1 MKIELDRD
9 EVRDALEEAATKLI
23 LPGRT
28 GVVDTVVLHT
38 AGGGGATVTF
48 LDPPHREPPEPE
60 QRVGDPEATVTVPT
74 VKEAE
79 TKAKTAA
86 KGKAK

>member
-1 MKIELDRD
+1 MKIELDGP
-9 EVRDALEEAATKLI
+9 EVRDAVKEAATKMV
-23 LPGRT
+23 LPGRIGT
-28 GVVDTVVLHT
+28 VDTVVLHT

-48 LDPPHREPPEPE
+48 NDRPHTEPE
-60 QRVGDPEATVTVPT
+60 VPGAPGNTGPAETPT

-79 TKAKTAA
+79 TKAKAAAA